1 MDQNGFGQL
10 EEKKSSV
17 KPTDN
22 IDQVREI
29 LFGEQKRCLD
39 AQVHDLDKRVARLEE
54 KFLEFKKETMEKL
67 EASEI
72 AHQAS
77 QREVVFNIADSIKQL
92 GDQINQFYKKQNGEP
107 SHESTE

>member
-39 AQVHDLDKRVARLEE
+39 AQFHELDQRIARLEDDLC
-54 KFLEFKKETMEKL
+54 KFKKATIEKL
-67 EASEI
+67 EASEM
-72 AHQAS
+72 AQQAS
-77 QREVVFNIADSIKQL
+77 QREVVFNIADSIKEL
-92 GDQINQFYKKQNGEP
+92 GEQIHNLHQEQNGKP